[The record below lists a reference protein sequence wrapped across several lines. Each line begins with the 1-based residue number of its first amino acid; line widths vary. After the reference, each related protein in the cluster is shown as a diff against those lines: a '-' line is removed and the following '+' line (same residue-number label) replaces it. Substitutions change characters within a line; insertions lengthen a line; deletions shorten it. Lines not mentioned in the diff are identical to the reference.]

1 MTAASDRALAA
12 GVAVPDSTAVV
23 ALLGGYLATDL
34 GQAELERLRFHRDR
48 IELERLQ
55 RRWAQARVWLQRKG
69 GFGFGGLTDPRP
81 LAEAAWRAGAVLD
94 GAELVELRSF
104 LDAAAALR
112 EHLLGGDADEARQMW
127 PELAELAA
135 ALPECAGLRRALH
148 AALLPSGELHDHAS
162 PQLAQ
167 IRRRRARQRQ
177 QIEAAL
183 EQLQRRLGGE
193 GVLQEE
199 LVTVRNERFV
209 LPVRTEQRRRAAGVV
224 HGASSSGQ
232 TVFVE
237 PLETIELNNEHIRLR
252 DEEQAEVRRVLAELT
267 GQVGAEAEAIA
278 EGAEICGVLELE
290 QAKARF
296 AADYQAAPAEF
307 APELEL
313 TQARHPLLVATLRG
327 QAGRAVVPLT
337 LRLGEERL
345 LVVSGPNTGGKTVVL
360 KTVGMA
366 AWMAQCGLPV
376 CAQRARLPVFEA
388 IAADV
393 GDVQSIEQSLSTFS
407 SHLIHI
413 REMLAV
419 AGPDSLILLDEL
431 GTATN
436 AAEGAAL
443 AVAIAELL
451 LERRAWTLISTHH
464 DGLKAWAGAHRGEV
478 ANGSVAVDAVT
489 LAPSYQFRM
498 GVPGVSAGLD
508 MAERLGLPPAVIAGA
523 RARLSREEREAGA
536 YLQKLQQSLA
546 QAEDQLA
553 SLAEREQEVAARERA
568 LAAHDKAQQQKQMTA
583 LRAELDRRLAQFTA
597 AAEKSWR
604 QAWQALEGE
613 ITAAQK
619 RKLSLAVAGMRRET
633 AAAFAGEVG
642 AALGEA
648 PVAATPPPEAQPGDR
663 VQIRSARQPARVLR
677 RLADGGY
684 EVEAGALRL
693 QIAAADI
700 LAVLPAVAVRAH
712 AVHAAVPTTS
722 EINLVGLRMEEA
734 IEKLDKFLDQA
745 LLTDTDQIRI
755 VHGTGFGVLRRAV
768 AEALRAH
775 PQVARFAHPPQNQ
788 GGQGVTVAEFK

>member
-1 MTAASDRALAA
+1 MSAASDPALAP
-12 GVAVPDSTAVV
+12 GVAVPDAAAVV
-23 ALLGGYLATDL
+23 ALVGGYLATEL
-34 GQAELERLRFHRDR
+34 GRAELERLRFHRDPG
-48 IELERLQ
+48 ELEGLQ
-55 RRWAQARVWLQRKG
+55 RRWAQARVWLQRRG
-69 GFGFGGLTDPRP
+69 GFGFGGLADPRP
-81 LAEAAWRAGAVLD
+81 LLEVARGAGAVLE
-94 GAELVELRSF
+94 GVELVELRGF
-104 LDAAAALR
+104 LEAAAALR
-112 EHLLGGDADEARQMW
+112 ENLLGGDADEAGQLW

-135 ALPECAGLRRALH
+135 ALPACSELRQALH
-148 AALLPSGELHDHAS
+148 AALLPSGELNDHAS

-183 EQLQRRLGGE
+183 EQLQRRLASE

-252 DEEQAEVRRVLAELT
+252 DEEQAEVVRILAELT
-267 GQVGAEAEAIA
+267 AQVAGEAAAIA
-278 EGAEICGVLELE
+278 QGAGLCGMLELE

-296 AADYQAAPAEF
+296 AGDYGAEPAAF
-307 APELEL
+307 GSELEL
-313 TQARHPLLVATLRG
+313 LQARHPLLVATLRG

-337 LRLGEERL
+337 LRLGGERL

-376 CAQRARLPVFEA
+376 CAQRACLPIFDA

-419 AGPDSLILLDEL
+419 AGPASLILLDEL

-464 DGLKAWAGAHRGEV
+464 DALKAWAGAHRGQV
-478 ANGSVAVDAVT
+478 ANGSVAVDPET

-508 MAERLGLPPAVIAGA
+508 MAERLGLPPTVIAGA

-546 QAEDQLA
+546 QAEEQLA
-553 SLAEREQEVAARERA
+553 ALDRREQEVAGRERA
-568 LAAHDKAQQQKQMTA
+568 LAAHDKAQQQKQMAA
-583 LRAELDRRLAQFTA
+583 LRAELDRRLASFTA
-597 AAEKSWR
+597 AAEKNWR

-619 RKLSLAVAGMRRET
+619 RKLSLAVAGMKRET

-642 AALGEA
+642 SALGEA
-648 PVAATPPPEAQPGDR
+648 PSAAAPPPEAQPGDR

-684 EVEAGALRL
+684 EIEAGALRL
-693 QIAAADI
+693 QVGAADI
-700 LAVLPAVAVRAH
+700 VAVLPVAAARAH

-745 LLTDTDQIRI
+745 LLSDTDQIRI

-768 AEALRAH
+768 AEALKVH
-775 PQVARFAHPPQNQ
+775 PQVARYSHPPQNQ
-788 GGQGVTVAEFK
+788 GGQGVTVAELK